1 MDSLYADIWKEKLE
15 LFAILDWDQ
24 LGFQDFQILE
34 ITAQKKSS
42 SWFVLPYSESQSR
55 AQKEHQFWFSIDGG

>member
-1 MDSLYADIWKEKLE
+1 MDSLYADIWKEKLK

-34 ITAQKKSS
+34 ITAKKKIE
-42 SWFVLPYSESQSR
+42 FVVRIAL
-55 AQKEHQFWFSIDGG
+55 